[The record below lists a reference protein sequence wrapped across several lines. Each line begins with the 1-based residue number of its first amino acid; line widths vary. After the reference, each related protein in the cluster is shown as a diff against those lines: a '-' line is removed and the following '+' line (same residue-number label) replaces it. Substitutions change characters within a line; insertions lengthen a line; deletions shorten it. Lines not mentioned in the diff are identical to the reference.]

1 MDTGNLKK
9 LAQDARRQL
18 ISQVSAKLKS
28 VLAEDSYA
36 RRSNPAAVRVLEND
50 IDKTSKE
57 QVIERVAYTWF
68 NRFTALRFMDA
79 NRYTTIGVVSPA
91 LGQTQPE
98 ILAEAKMGHI
108 ENDIPE
114 KIRAEVMEL
123 LSGTK
128 TSSNPQQRA
137 YKILL
142 VAHCNYWH
150 ESMPFLFTRI
160 QDYTELLMPDDLLSE
175 QSIITKMQSVMS
187 DEVCKDVEVIGW
199 LYQFYI
205 SEKKDQIFDGLK
217 KNKKVTAENIPA
229 ATQLF
234 TPNWIVR
241 YLVENS
247 LGRLWMLNN
256 PNSNLVNKMQFY
268 IKPEQPEKDFL
279 KINTPEEIRVC
290 DPACGSGHMLVY
302 AFDLLYSMYEES
314 GYSESDIPELI
325 LSKNLYGIE
334 IDERAGELAAFAL
347 TMKARG
353 RQRRFFRKNIIPN
366 ICVLENV
373 KFESGELNQ
382 YISQSDSD
390 LFSLPVQ
397 NTINQFENADNLG
410 SLILPEI
417 NNAGEIYEKFQ
428 NNNYSGSMLDLT
440 HQKILKALYQADY
453 LSRKYHVVIANPPYM
468 GSKGMNPQLSSWVKD
483 NYPDSKSDLFAMF
496 MERGMKLL
504 NRSGYNA
511 MVTMQSWMFLSS
523 YEKLRNKIIESSTII
538 SMTHMDNMVM
548 GIAFGTS
555 ATVFMKAKLDTY
567 NGHYCYIE
575 YENITS
581 KNIPIKFPPENDR
594 NNVAYKRNGS
604 DRFYRANSADFEKIP
619 GSPIAYW
626 ASEKILDAFMNVPS
640 AYNHLDVR
648 QGMATTDNNRFLRR
662 WFETN
667 FDLIGFN
674 CSCANEGYVTGR
686 YWFPYNKGGAFRR
699 WYGNNEYIIRYEND
713 GSALINLVKDKY
725 PRISDPEF
733 VIKNRKYYFREC
745 VTWSFISSAYFGV
758 RYSSDGFIF
767 DVAGSSGFSNSH
779 DSLMI
784 WTSYLCSVISTK
796 FLEALNPT
804 LNFQVENIQS
814 LPSCEQLFSLD
825 DSINVKNTATKC
837 ISISKSDW
845 DSYETSWD
853 FISLP
858 LLREEYMLNK
868 LSSSYQNIRAHWQ
881 SMTDEMKKL
890 EEENNRIFIEAYGL
904 EDELTPDVPI
914 EEITLT
920 CNPYYR
926 YGKDK
931 SPEELEALLLAD
943 TMREFISYAVGCMF
957 GRYSLDKPG
966 LILANQGET
975 LQDYLAQVPNPS
987 FPADDDNVI
996 PMLDGDWFT
1005 DDIVERFKQFLV
1017 VTFGEDN
1024 YKNNLEFIENALGK
1038 DIRKYF
1044 LKEFYTDHVKR
1055 YKKRPIYWLFTSPKG
1070 TFNALIYMHRY
1081 RHDTVS
1087 IVLNK
1092 YLREFKVK
1100 LNARLD
1106 QYRQTE
1112 ASADSSK
1119 QDKARAIREID
1130 ALRKML
1136 DELEQWEHDIIFPLA
1151 SQIASQKIEIDLDD
1165 GVKVNYPIFG
1175 AALKKIPGLEAKDD

>member
-1 MDTGNLKK
+1 
-9 LAQDARRQL
+9 
-18 ISQVSAKLKS
+18 
-28 VLAEDSYA
+28 
-36 RRSNPAAVRVLEND
+36 
-50 IDKTSKE
+50 
-57 QVIERVAYTWF
+57 
-68 NRFTALRFMDA
+68 
-79 NRYTTIGVVSPA
+79 
-91 LGQTQPE
+91 
-98 ILAEAKMGHI
+98 
-108 ENDIPE
+108 
-114 KIRAEVMEL
+114 
-123 LSGTK
+123 
-128 TSSNPQQRA
+128 
-137 YKILL
+137 
-142 VAHCNYWH
+142 
-150 ESMPFLFTRI
+150 
-160 QDYTELLMPDDLLSE
+160 
-175 QSIITKMQSVMS
+175 
-187 DEVCKDVEVIGW
+187 
-199 LYQFYI
+199 
-205 SEKKDQIFDGLK
+205 
-217 KNKKVTAENIPA
+217 
-229 ATQLF
+229 
-234 TPNWIVR
+234 
-241 YLVENS
+241 
-247 LGRLWMLNN
+247 
-256 PNSNLVNKMQFY
+256 
-268 IKPEQPEKDFL
+268 
-279 KINTPEEIRVC
+279 
-290 DPACGSGHMLVY
+290 
-302 AFDLLYSMYEES
+302 
-314 GYSESDIPELI
+314 
-325 LSKNLYGIE
+325 
-334 IDERAGELAAFAL
+334 
-347 TMKARG
+347 
-353 RQRRFFRKNIIPN
+353 
-366 ICVLENV
+366 
-373 KFESGELNQ
+373 
-382 YISQSDSD
+382 
-390 LFSLPVQ
+390 
-397 NTINQFENADNLG
+397 
-410 SLILPEI
+410 
-417 NNAGEIYEKFQ
+417 
-428 NNNYSGSMLDLT
+428 
-440 HQKILKALYQADY
+440 
-453 LSRKYHVVIANPPYM
+453 
-468 GSKGMNPQLSSWVKD
+468 
-483 NYPDSKSDLFAMF
+483 
-496 MERGMKLL
+496 
-504 NRSGYNA
+504 
-511 MVTMQSWMFLSS
+511 
-523 YEKLRNKIIESSTII
+523 
-538 SMTHMDNMVM
+538 
-548 GIAFGTS
+548 
-555 ATVFMKAKLDTY
+555 
-567 NGHYCYIE
+567 
-575 YENITS
+575 
-581 KNIPIKFPPENDR
+581 
-594 NNVAYKRNGS
+594 
-604 DRFYRANSADFEKIP
+604 
-619 GSPIAYW
+619 
-626 ASEKILDAFMNVPS
+626 
-640 AYNHLDVR
+640 
-648 QGMATTDNNRFLRR
+648 MATTDNNRFLRR

-987 FPADDDNVI
+987 FVADDDNVI
-996 PMLDGDWFT
+996 PILDGDWFT

-1024 YKNNLEFIENALGK
+1024 YKDNLEFIENALGK

-1070 TFNALIYMHRY
+1070 TFNSLIYMHRY
-1081 RHDTVS
+1081 RPDTIS

-1100 LNARLD
+1100 LNTRLD

-1119 QDKARAIREID
+1119 QDKAIAIREID
-1130 ALRKML
+1130 TLRKML
-1136 DELEQWEHDIIFPLA
+1136 DELEQWEHDVIFPL
-1151 SQIASQKIEIDLDD
+1151 ASQKIEIDLDD
-1165 GVKVNYPIFG
+1165 GVKVNYPKFG

>member
-1 MDTGNLKK
+1 MDTSNLKK
-9 LAQDARRQL
+9 FAQDARRQL

-36 RRSNPAAVRVLEND
+36 RRANPAAVRVLEND

-91 LGQTQPE
+91 PGQTQPE

-114 KIRAEVMEL
+114 KIRTEVMEL

-142 VAHCNYWH
+142 VAFCNYWH

-160 QDYTELLMPDDLLSE
+160 QDYTELLMPDDFLSE

-205 SEKKDQIFDGLK
+205 SEKKEQV
-217 KNKKVTAENIPA
+217 NKKVNNKGKVLPSELPAKTA
-229 ATQLF
+229 LF
-234 TPNWIVR
+234 TPNWIVK

-256 PNSNLVNKMQFY
+256 PDSNLVNKMKYY
-268 IKPEQPEKDFL
+268 IKPEQPEQIFL
-279 KINTPEEIRVC
+279 KINTPEEIKVC

-302 AFDLLYSMYEES
+302 AFDLLHSMYEES

-325 LSKNLYGIE
+325 LTKNLYGVE

-347 TMKARG
+347 TMKARS
-353 RQRRFFRKNIIPN
+353 RQRRFFNKNIVPN

-382 YISQSDSD
+382 YISQSGSNS
-390 LFSLPVQ
+390 FSLPVQ
-397 NTINQFENADNLG
+397 NTIHQFEFADNLG
-410 SLILPEI
+410 SLIVPEI
-417 NNAGEIYEKFQ
+417 NNSKEIIEQ
-428 NNNYSGSMLDLT
+428 LSTHNYSGSMIDLT
-440 HQKILKALYQADY
+440 HQKIMKALNQADF
-453 LSRKYHVVIANPPYM
+453 LSKKYHVVIANPPYM
-468 GSKGMNPQLSSWVKD
+468 GSKAMNSNLTSWVKE

-496 MERGMKLL
+496 IERNFHMVIPQGMI
-504 NRSGYNA
+504 A
-511 MVTMQSWMFLSS
+511 MITMQSWMYIAS
-523 YEKLRNKIIESSTII
+523 YDKLRANMLKNNSILTMIHLGENAFDSIGGEVVST
-538 SMTHMDNMVM
+538 T
-548 GIAFGTS
+548 AFVLQKYGD
-555 ATVFMKAKLDTY
+555 AKTTGFYYRLLFGKSEHEKKQALTDAL
-567 NGHYCYIE
+567 
-575 YENITS
+575 
-581 KNIPIKFPPENDR
+581 KNIDNDITFKV
-594 NNVAYKRNGS
+594 NTL
-604 DRFYRANSADFEKIP
+604 FFQQIP
-619 GSPIAYW
+619 DMTIAYW
-626 ASEKILDAFMNVPS
+626 LNINAKEVLVKSKSLSEVASPKTGMTTGDNEK
-640 AYNHLDVR
+640 
-648 QGMATTDNNRFLRR
+648 FLRFFYEVSLNR
-662 WFETN
+662 IK
-667 FDLIGFN
+667 FDAR
-674 CSCANEGYVTGR
+674 SNEEAINSVSK
-686 YWFPYNKGGAFRR
+686 WFPYCKGGGYRR
-699 WYGNNEYIIRYEND
+699 WYGYKSHVINWYNNGYEVKNNVKDNGLKSASVRSEYMYFQKLLTWSAVSKIRFSCRYENF
-713 GSALINLVKDKY
+713 GSLFDSGGSCVMVDDDFHSLIAFLNCKVAQHFLEFKNPTINYQPGDVASLPIYDMGVSTSTNLIN
-725 PRISDPEF
+725 RAISL
-733 VIKNRKYYFREC
+733 
-745 VTWSFISSAYFGV
+745 S
-758 RYSSDGFIF
+758 
-767 DVAGSSGFSNSH
+767 
-779 DSLMI
+779 
-784 WTSYLCSVISTK
+784 
-796 FLEALNPT
+796 
-804 LNFQVENIQS
+804 
-814 LPSCEQLFSLD
+814 
-825 DSINVKNTATKC
+825 KC
-837 ISISKSDW
+837 DW
-845 DSYETSWD
+845 DSYELSWN
-853 FISLP
+853 FSRLLILENEYRSKFLSHSYI
-858 LLREEYMLNK
+858 LLRT
-868 LSSSYQNIRAHWQ
+868 HWQ

-987 FPADDDNVI
+987 FVADDDNVI
-996 PMLDGDWFT
+996 PILDGDWFT

-1024 YKNNLEFIENALGK
+1024 YKDNLEFIENALGK

-1070 TFNALIYMHRY
+1070 TFNSLIYMHRY
-1081 RHDTVS
+1081 RPDTIS

-1100 LNARLD
+1100 LNTRLD

-1119 QDKARAIREID
+1119 QDKAIAIREID
-1130 ALRKML
+1130 TLRKML
-1136 DELEQWEHDIIFPLA
+1136 DELEQWEHDVIFPL
-1151 SQIASQKIEIDLDD
+1151 ASQKIEIDLDD
-1165 GVKVNYPIFG
+1165 GVKVNYPKFG